1 MLEAKSAKSPS
12 SSGSKLSKF
21 DGTPLPDPTEYRQ
34 IVGALQYCTLTSPD
48 ISFSV
53 NQLCQHMHAPT
64 STHWSA
70 AKRVL
75 RYLKSSVDHG
85 LHYTKGPLHL
95 FAYCDSDRAGD
106 PDDRRST
113 SGFAVFLGR
122 NLVSWSAKKQPIVS
136 RSSTEA
142 EYRALAITTAEMFWL
157 RMLLKD
163 IHVFLSTTPTI
174 WCDNVSALAL
184 ASNRI
189 YHARTKHI
197 EVDYHFVRE
206 KVLNQDVLLR
216 FISTDDQVA
225 DVFTKGLGSA
235 RFVYLRLKLM
245 VIPSPI
251 SLRGGVRDNPAA
263 QRLLAVGDNTGSK
276 LVAHH
281 VHSAASRIP
290 SFQISSPNHAIP
302 PIMGFNQRAT
312 QGVSPPHYV
321 TPQILEPA
329 ETINYIKEV
338 PPQSSKS
345 RALTYHSLPMSDLS
359 TQQGCSLSRKFTSAN
374 VNIS

>member
-1 MLEAKSAKSPS
+1 LITDYTTQKVLYIS
-12 SSGSKLSKF
+12 SS
-21 DGTPLPDPTEYRQ
+21 
-34 IVGALQYCTLTSPD
+34 
-48 ISFSV
+48 
-53 NQLCQHMHAPT
+53 
-64 STHWSA
+64 
-70 AKRVL
+70 
-75 RYLKSSVDHG
+75 
-85 LHYTKGPLHL
+85 
-95 FAYCDSDRAGD
+95 AYCDSDWAGD

-113 SGFAVFLGR
+113 SVFAVFLGR

-142 EYRALAITTAEMFWL
+142 EYWALAITTAEMFWL

-184 ASNRI
+184 ASSPI
-189 YHARTKHI
+189 YHANTKHI

-206 KVLNQDVLLR
+206 KVLNQDVLLK

-276 LVAHH
+276 LAAHH

-290 SFQISSPNHAIP
+290 SFQISYPNHAIP

-312 QGVSPPHYV
+312 QGVSPPHSV

-338 PPQSSKS
+338 PP
-345 RALTYHSLPMSDLS
+345 L
-359 TQQGCSLSRKFTSAN
+359 
-374 VNIS
+374 VNLVP